1 MKAGKREE
9 VGSKAKTPRLEIF
22 QGLGFVGF
30 LPAGIRLMKL
40 DLELPEPHFVQSCQM
55 DATMLVGAEGM

>member
-1 MKAGKREE
+1 MKAGKKEE

-30 LPAGIRLMKL
+30 LPAGIRLMAL
-40 DLELPEPHFVQSCQM
+40 DLELLERRFIQ
-55 DATMLVGAEGM
+55 G